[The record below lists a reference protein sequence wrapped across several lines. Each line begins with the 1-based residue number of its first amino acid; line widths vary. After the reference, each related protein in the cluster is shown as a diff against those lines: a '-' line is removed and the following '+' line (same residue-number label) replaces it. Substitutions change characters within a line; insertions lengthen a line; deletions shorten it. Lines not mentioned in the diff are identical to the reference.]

1 MYAFVWKNEQD
12 FDISLPLVPLISA
25 SPLDSFFTAMA
36 VHLSQEGQD
45 CIALLPDQP
54 TSISLCETKL
64 PFLKVLQV
72 PQPLKHSLSLDA
84 VLISQNKVNRY
95 MDDVDIFYPLVADV
109 DLEKG
114 KSEKPKIK
122 VEPTT
127 SVKNDNPFT
136 KTIQRQMSVPMGE
149 KIMQMLTD
157 HSLVL
162 PKFTFREKIVPEN
175 IGEMPSN
182 RLRKYKRSASFNSR
196 KVVLLF
202 SVMSCLGTM
211 ILIMLT
217 LRVRQMADGSH
228 HG

>member
-1 MYAFVWKNEQD
+1 MSVY
-12 FDISLPLVPLISA
+12 
-25 SPLDSFFTAMA
+25 
-36 VHLSQEGQD
+36 LSQEDQD

-54 TSISLCETKL
+54 TSIPLCETKL
-64 PFLKVLQV
+64 PFVKVLQV

-95 MDDVDIFYPLVADV
+95 MDDVDVFYPFIADV

-114 KSEKPKIK
+114 MSEKPKTKI
-122 VEPTT
+122 EPTT
-127 SVKNDNPFT
+127 NVKNAHPFT

-149 KIMQMLTD
+149 KIMQMLMD
-157 HSLVL
+157 HSLAL
-162 PKFTFREKIVPEN
+162 PKFSFREKIVSEN
-175 IGEMPSN
+175 IGDMPSN